1 MIFTYKNLEIGLL
14 IIIFICHHWYYKKIN
29 TSLSCVLY
37 RRPAVI
43 FRVPNRPISGDEA
56 PTCIH
61 ITWINC
67 LQRID
72 RQVISKLRPASSFI
86 SPIDMRRFYGLAAS
100 VSSGANCVLSP
111 GAFSMLRLLLFGTA
125 E

>member
-43 FRVPNRPISGDEA
+43 FRVPNRPISGDDAEYHWRRRA
-56 PTCIH
+56 Y
-61 ITWINC
+61 
-67 LQRID
+67 
-72 RQVISKLRPASSFI
+72 ISR
-86 SPIDMRRFYGLAAS
+86 GLIAYN
-100 VSSGANCVLSP
+100 GLT
-111 GAFSMLRLLLFGTA
+111 GR
-125 E
+125 